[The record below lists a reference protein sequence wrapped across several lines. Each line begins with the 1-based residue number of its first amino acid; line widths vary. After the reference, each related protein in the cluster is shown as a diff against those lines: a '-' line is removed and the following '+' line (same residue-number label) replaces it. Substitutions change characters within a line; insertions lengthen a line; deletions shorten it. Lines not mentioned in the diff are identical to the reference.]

1 MTDEECETIV
11 IDNGSGTL
19 KAGIAGNEQPDIV
32 LPSIVGHV
40 RRSVGYTNNIYV
52 GDMALDRS
60 GILILEHPNERYTVT
75 NWDNLE
81 KIWTYAFENLG
92 HDSSERNILL
102 TDSSLSPKINREKMA
117 QIMFET
123 FNVKSFYVCSQELL
137 SIYASGRTT
146 GIVYNVGYSTSQMV
160 PIYESEII
168 SDAVIRHNVAGKDLT
183 LWLQKMLYDLDGV
196 FISKQ
201 EHKAVSDLKE
211 KHSYVAY
218 DYHAEL
224 DKVRFS
230 SEYNKSCIHPDGR
243 MITLSDELF
252 RCPELLFRPHLNG
265 FEFDGVDKCIYDSI
279 MKCDIGYRKELFNN
293 IVLSGGTTMIE
304 GLPERITKEISNFA
318 PYMNVKIIAPPE
330 RKYMAWIGGSIYASL
345 SNFSQKLITLK
356 EFKENGSRIVQCKCP

>member
-1 MTDEECETIV
+1 MTDEECQTIV

-19 KAGIAGNEQPDIV
+19 KAGIAGCEQFDIE
-32 LPSIVGHV
+32 LPSIVGCI
-40 RRSVGYTNNIYV
+40 RRSVGCNNNIYI

-60 GILILEHPNERYTVT
+60 GILNLEHPIEGNTVI

-81 KIWTYAFENLG
+81 KIWTYAIESLG
-92 HDSSERNILL
+92 HDSSEYNILL

-137 SIYASGRTT
+137 SIYPSGCTT
-146 GIVYNVGYSTSQMV
+146 GIVYNGGYSVSQIV
-160 PIYESEII
+160 PIYNNEII
-168 SDAVIRHNVAGKDLT
+168 SDAIIRHNVAGKDLT

-201 EHKAVSDLKE
+201 ESKAVINLKE

-218 DYHAEL
+218 DYLAEL
-224 DKVRFS
+224 DKARFS

-265 FEFDGVDKCIYDSI
+265 FQVDGVDKCIYDSI
-279 MKCDIGYRKELFNN
+279 MKCDIDYRKHLFSN

-304 GLPERITKEISNFA
+304 GLPERITKEMSNFA
-318 PYMNVKIIAPPE
+318 PYMNVKIVAPPE
-330 RKYMAWIGGSIYASL
+330 RKYMAWIGGSIFASL
-345 SNFSQKLITLK
+345 ANFSQKVITLK
-356 EFKENGSRIVQCKCP
+356 EFKENGSRIVQSKCY